1 MIRIFNS
8 ATFRFDN
15 SERFIPMDEVNIV
28 SMKMDTWNNDRPY
41 ILFDHKD
48 FPLGSLRAEFRNDVW
63 ECDLD

>member
-1 MIRIFNS
+1 MIKIFNS
-8 ATFRFDN
+8 AVPG
-15 SERFIPMDEVNIV
+15 ERLIPMDQVNIV

-63 ECDLD
+63 ECNLD

>member
-1 MIRIFNS
+1 
-8 ATFRFDN
+8 
-15 SERFIPMDEVNIV
+15 
-28 SMKMDTWNNDRPY
+28 MKMDPWNNDRPY